1 MLYVCE
7 NNLYAAQTAA
17 AATHALSDVA
27 ARAAGYG
34 IPGVVVDGNDIFAV
48 YQAANPAVDRAR
60 SGGGPTLIECKT
72 YRWRAHTERRGQ
84 PDPRDPGE
92 IEAWKRKDPIAL
104 LERQLREQG
113 ELDDAGLRIMEGEIM
128 AALEAAVAFAEA
140 SPFPLTRAGDRRR
153 VCGLTRGAD
162 DARADIQR
170 GRCRSHRRGDA
181 ARSQDLLHVD
191 RRDCSRC
198 SRSSAHQRIRA
209 TPITEAALTGM
220 AIGAAG
226 CGFRPIVDWRQ
237 VTFCFVAMDQ
247 IVNQAAKIHYMF
259 GGQVTFPIL
268 YRAAVGGGGLVAAQ
282 HSQSPY
288 SMFMNVAGLKMF
300 LPSTPYDMKG
310 LLKTAI
316 RDNNPV
322 ISFESSR
329 LMARK
334 GPVPDEDYT
343 IPLGKADIKRE
354 GSDVTVVALAWLV
367 HEALAAA
374 EELAKEGI
382 SVEIVDPR
390 TLVPLDTETI
400 RNSVQKTGRL
410 VIADEAG
417 PTAGFSAEVAA
428 VATED
433 AATFARLKAPVKRVC
448 ALQVPIP
455 YSPVL
460 ENHVFPDRKRIIA
473 GHREVLPGGRP
484 AAAA

>member
-1 MLYVCE
+1 MREL
-7 NNLYAAQTAA
+7 
-17 AATHALSDVA
+17 
-27 ARAAGYG
+27 
-34 IPGVVVDGNDIFAV
+34 
-48 YQAANPAVDRAR
+48 
-60 SGGGPTLIECKT
+60 T
-72 YRWRAHTERRGQ
+72 YNE
-84 PDPRDPGE
+84 
-92 IEAWKRKDPIAL
+92 
-104 LERQLREQG
+104 
-113 ELDDAGLRIMEGEIM
+113 
-128 AALEAAVAFAEA
+128 AALEAIAEEM
-140 SPFPLTRAGDRRR
+140 
-153 VCGLTRGAD
+153 
-162 DARADIQR
+162 
-170 GRCRSHRRGDA
+170 
-181 ARSQDLLHVD
+181 
-191 RRDCSRC
+191 RRDPKIFYMSTD
-198 SRSSAHQRIRA
+198 ALPPLLNEFVPERIKA
-209 TPITEAALTGM
+209 TPITEAAFTGM

-226 CGFRPIVDWRQ
+226 CGFRPIADWRQ

-268 YRAAVGGGGLVAAQ
+268 FRAGVGGGGRIAAQ

-300 LPSTPYDMKG
+300 VPSTPYDIKG

-322 ISFESSR
+322 ISFESNR
-329 LMARK
+329 LLATK
-334 GPVPDEDYT
+334 GPVPEDDYA
-343 IPLGKADIKRE
+343 IPFGQADVKRE

-374 EELAKEGI
+374 EELGKEGV

-400 RNSVQKTGRL
+400 RNSVRKTGRL

-428 VATED
+428 VVTED
-433 AATFARLKAPVKRVC
+433 AATFARLKGPVKRVC

-460 ENHVFPDRKRIIA
+460 ENHVFPDRNRIIA
-473 GHREVLPGGRP
+473 GVREVLQARGP
-484 AAAA
+484 AEAA

>member
-1 MLYVCE
+1 MREL
-7 NNLYAAQTAA
+7 
-17 AATHALSDVA
+17 
-27 ARAAGYG
+27 
-34 IPGVVVDGNDIFAV
+34 
-48 YQAANPAVDRAR
+48 
-60 SGGGPTLIECKT
+60 T
-72 YRWRAHTERRGQ
+72 YNE
-84 PDPRDPGE
+84 
-92 IEAWKRKDPIAL
+92 
-104 LERQLREQG
+104 
-113 ELDDAGLRIMEGEIM
+113 
-128 AALEAAVAFAEA
+128 AALEAITEEM
-140 SPFPLTRAGDRRR
+140 
-153 VCGLTRGAD
+153 
-162 DARADIQR
+162 
-170 GRCRSHRRGDA
+170 
-181 ARSQDLLHVD
+181 
-191 RRDCSRC
+191 RRDPKIFYMSTD
-198 SRSSAHQRIRA
+198 AIGPLLKEFGDTRIKT
-209 TPITEAALTGM
+209 TPITEAAFTGIG
-220 AIGAAG
+220 IGAAG

-259 GGQVTFPIL
+259 GGQVNFPL
-268 YRAAVGGGGLVAAQ
+268 LFRASVGGGGRVAAQ

-300 LPSTPYDMKG
+300 LPSTPHDMKG

-329 LMARK
+329 LMGVK

-343 IPLGKADIKRE
+343 IPLGVADVKRE
-354 GSDVTVVALAWLV
+354 GSDVTIVALAWLV

-390 TLVPLDTETI
+390 SLVPLDAETI
-400 RNSVQKTGRL
+400 RNSVRKTGRL

-417 PTAGFSAEVAA
+417 PTAGFSAEIAA
-428 VATED
+428 LATED

-460 ENHVFPDRKRIIA
+460 EDHVFPNRHRIVA
-473 GHREVLPGGRP
+473 GIREVLDARRP
-484 AAAA
+484 EAAA